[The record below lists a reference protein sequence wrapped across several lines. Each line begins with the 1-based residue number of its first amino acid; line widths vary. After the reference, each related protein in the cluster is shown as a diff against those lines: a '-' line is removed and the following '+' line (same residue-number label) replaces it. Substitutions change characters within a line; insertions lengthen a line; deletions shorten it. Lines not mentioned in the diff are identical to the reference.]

1 LTQWTSTPQTKRN
14 SSHDTIQRT
23 DTDDDD
29 PQDDVFHDKDM
40 NPTLHSEKESCSH
53 PNSLLCQE
61 SIVIDSES
69 MILWTW
75 DQDEINTLDQAVK
88 NALLAHMYAGTQDR
102 LRQAWAKSIQHDEEM
117 AQLQRIATEY
127 LLDGIMV
134 PKKNKS

>member
-1 LTQWTSTPQTKRN
+1 
-14 SSHDTIQRT
+14 
-23 DTDDDD
+23 
-29 PQDDVFHDKDM
+29 
-40 NPTLHSEKESCSH
+40 
-53 PNSLLCQE
+53 
-61 SIVIDSES
+61 